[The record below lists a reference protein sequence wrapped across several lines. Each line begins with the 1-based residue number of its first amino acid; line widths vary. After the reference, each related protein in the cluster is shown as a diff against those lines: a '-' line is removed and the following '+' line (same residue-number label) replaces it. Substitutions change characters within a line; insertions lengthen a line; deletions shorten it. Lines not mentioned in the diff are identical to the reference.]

1 MSTYN
6 PDTQPFDLKMS
17 NLPALGCNAERA
29 ALIDVADKVDFSKRI
44 LLQHKVKAFTAADV
58 VRLTEIILA
67 RIDAGKAA
75 QGAGHDAV

>member
-6 PDTQPFDLKMS
+6 PDTQPFDLKLS

-29 ALIDVADKVDFSKRI
+29 ALIDVADTVDFSKRI

-58 VRLTEIILA
+58 IRLTEIILA
-67 RIDAGKAA
+67 RIDANKAA
-75 QGAGHDAV
+75 QGAADEIR